1 MKIFYEFSDFD
12 LKAEIPEAFRKYFS
26 ENWGKVKTSN
36 YCGSM
41 KIGDETISILPKIN
55 RVDENANMRYLVYM
69 LSFVYDLNVEETASA
84 TDTEQSP
91 IIELL
96 ISVFCR
102 DLLVEVERGLYR
114 EYISCQENIRTL
126 KGRYLT
132 GLDARH
138 NLFRD
143 KIYCEYDEFSPDNY
157 LNALFAHT
165 VKFCRQITKSD
176 ENRKRLSA
184 LALMFDEVDTAY
196 QKKPFVFGRLN
207 ERFKK
212 PYSLATLILEH
223 LSVNIGA
230 HGKSEWAFMF
240 DMNVLFEQFVGKLIK
255 QIDHSALLQS
265 ERNFGNLKLRP
276 DILIPNKL
284 IIDTKYKLVSSKEEI
299 SAQDKYQM
307 YAYGKNFGI
316 ENTMLLYPKHLDGA
330 TEILQLGELEKC
342 VMLRMDNVQLN
353 IIADSFCAYI
363 ENIKNQLRGILNG

>member
-26 ENWGKVKTSN
+26 ESWGKVKTSN

-41 KIGDETISILPKIN
+41 KIGDETISILPKIDKA
-55 RVDENANMRYLVYM
+55 DEDANMRYLVYM
-69 LSFVYDLNVEETASA
+69 LSFVYDLNVDETTSA

-91 IIELL
+91 ILELL

-102 DLLVEVERGLYR
+102 DLLFEVERGLYR
-114 EYISCQENIRTL
+114 EYISRQENIRTL
-126 KGRYLT
+126 KGRYLA

-138 NLFRD
+138 NFFRD

-157 LNALFAHT
+157 LNALFTHT

-176 ENRKRLSA
+176 ENRKRLST

-212 PYSLATLILEH
+212 PYSLAMLILEH

-230 HGKSEWAFMF
+230 HGKNEWAFMF

-255 QIDHSALLQS
+255 EIEPSVMLQS
-265 ERNFGNLKLRP
+265 EKNFGNLKLRP

-307 YAYGKNFGI
+307 YAYGKNFGVK
-316 ENTMLLYPKHLDGA
+316 NTVLLYPKHLDGA
-330 TEILQLGELEKC
+330 DEMLCLGDKDVSIELRLNSINLQ
-342 VMLRMDNVQLN
+342 
-353 IIADSFCAYI
+353 IAKQNFSQYI
-363 ENIKNQLRGILNG
+363 CEIKNQLSEKMQ

>member
-12 LKAEIPEAFRKYFS
+12 LKAEIQEDFRKYFS
-26 ENWGKVKTSN
+26 ESWGKVKTSN

-41 KIGDETISILPKIN
+41 KIGDETISILPKIDKA
-55 RVDENANMRYLVYM
+55 DENANMRYLVYM

-91 IIELL
+91 ILELL

-102 DLLVEVERGLYR
+102 DLLFEVERGLYR

-176 ENRKRLSA
+176 ENRKRLSV

-255 QIDHSALLQS
+255 QIDPSALLQS

-316 ENTMLLYPKHLDGA
+316 ENTMLLYPKHLDGVD
-330 TEILQLGELEKC
+330 EKLFLGKGEKAITL
-342 VMLRMDNVQLN
+342 M
-353 IIADSFCAYI
+353 STYI
-363 ENIKNQLRGILNG
+363 ELCITTRCFAEYIEKTKSNIKELF